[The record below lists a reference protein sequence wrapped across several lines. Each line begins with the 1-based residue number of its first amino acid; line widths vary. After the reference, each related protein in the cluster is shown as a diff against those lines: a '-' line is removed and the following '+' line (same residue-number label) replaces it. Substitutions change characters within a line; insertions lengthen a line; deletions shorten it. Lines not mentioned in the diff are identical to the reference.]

1 MLEAEQ
7 FSLQNLNSEAQ
18 ASYAAAISSARS
30 SGFIHEQG
38 LACELAGYHYKKVC
52 DLSSAWI
59 LFDQA
64 KRCYAEWGSQMKVDS
79 VTRQLVSLSDHMPS
93 ATVSSSS
100 SRVKTNHSSLKE
112 NDVGGGGG
120 SGMYDQAI

>member
-1 MLEAEQ
+1 
-7 FSLQNLNSEAQ
+7 
-18 ASYAAAISSARS
+18 
-30 SGFIHEQG
+30 
-38 LACELAGYHYKKVC
+38 
-52 DLSSAWI
+52 LSSAWI

-79 VTRQLVSLSDHMPS
+79 VTCQLVSLSDHMPS

-120 SGMYDQAI
+120 SGMDDQAI